1 MMTILIAHLFPIF
14 LPLSRIVRILTV
26 LVVVLPAFHN
36 VKQITKINKYLV
48 GTDEVAG
55 YLSIVDSDSVT
66 DTGES
71 VDDTTDSF
79 ENLKMF

>member
-1 MMTILIAHLFPIF
+1 M
-14 LPLSRIVRILTV
+14 
-26 LVVVLPAFHN
+26 
-36 VKQITKINKYLV
+36 
-48 GTDEVAG
+48 AG

-79 ENLKMF
+79 ENLKDFLGQNFADID